1 MYVETLHLKGYGY
14 GYGYGYEYVCAV
26 FKTLKI
32 MMFMSL
38 HSSVKVKERKK
49 RRIDEEKYD

>member
-1 MYVETLHLKGYGY
+1 MKVSVSSMYVETLHLKGYGY
-14 GYGYGYEYVCAV
+14 GYAV
-26 FKTLKI
+26 VKTLKI

-38 HSSVKVKERKK
+38 HSSVKKKEWKK